1 MGQKDIISKTLIE
14 QLAACL
20 VTQLLKLSVVPDTI
34 EWLSPEYQRVE
45 DRRADMVVR
54 MQASATDKPCLLHLE
69 IQNTNDADMPLRM
82 LRYYTDIRFRWK
94 NEPLKQYVIY
104 TGKAKLSMASGI
116 DEIAY
121 GYEIIDMRTI
131 DCALLLS
138 EDTPD
143 ALVLAILCDFKAR
156 NAEDIVS
163 YILKRLHQLTGDDS
177 HAFRRYV
184 HMLELLSE
192 NRDLQ
197 HIVKET
203 EQMLTEFNVEQ
214 LPSFQIAMQRGEQRG
229 LQRGEKLGLQR
240 GEQLGLQRGEQLGL
254 QRGIQQA
261 QAEERH
267 NRMKFATQLI
277 GELPDQ
283 RIADMFELSLSEV
296 SALRDRA

>member
-1 MGQKDIISKTLIE
+1 MR
-14 QLAACL
+14 
-20 VTQLLKLSVVPDTI
+20 
-34 EWLSPEYQRVE
+34 WYW
-45 DRRADMVVR
+45 
-54 MQASATDKPCLLHLE
+54 
-69 IQNTNDADMPLRM
+69 
-82 LRYYTDIRFRWK
+82 RYYVI
-94 NEPLKQYVIY
+94 LKRAMLKI
-104 TGKAKLSMASGI
+104 S
-116 DEIAY
+116 
-121 GYEIIDMRTI
+121 
-131 DCALLLS
+131 
-138 EDTPD
+138 
-143 ALVLAILCDFKAR
+143 LAI
-156 NAEDIVS
+156 S
-163 YILKRLHQLTGDDS
+163 SRLHQLTGDDS

-229 LQRGEKLGLQR
+229 LQRGEQLGLQR
-240 GEQLGLQRGEQLGL
+240 GEKLGLQRGEQLGL

-296 SALRDRA
+296 SALRDRT

>member
-1 MGQKDIISKTLIE
+1 
-14 QLAACL
+14 
-20 VTQLLKLSVVPDTI
+20 
-34 EWLSPEYQRVE
+34 
-45 DRRADMVVR
+45 
-54 MQASATDKPCLLHLE
+54 
-69 IQNTNDADMPLRM
+69 
-82 LRYYTDIRFRWK
+82 
-94 NEPLKQYVIY
+94 
-104 TGKAKLSMASGI
+104 
-116 DEIAY
+116 
-121 GYEIIDMRTI
+121 MR
-131 DCALLLS
+131 LFGNRLS

-214 LPSFQIAMQRGEQRG
+214 LPSFQIAMQRGEQLGEQRG
-229 LQRGEKLGLQR
+229 LQRGEQLGLQR